1 MNKSGPGPFPRRV
14 IGEAALWQ
22 WVEFAAGAVVVA
34 VTLVDIF
41 ATLLIPGPVV
51 GRFGMILNMRRISLP
66 LFLLAA
72 RRRVGEDRRPS
83 NAYAPVTFMLT
94 FLVWLLLLM
103 LGFGMTMQAVA
114 YAFHPR
120 IASLSDALWI
130 AGSSLLTLGV
140 SEYDASGIARWLV
153 LGAGLSGFGALT
165 TAITFMLQLQAGLND
180 REPAVLRL
188 ADMAG
193 TPPSGVKLLE
203 TMAELDARR
212 HLEKLFIDWRD
223 WCSATLHSHL
233 AFPGLNYFRSVDTE
247 NDWLSAME
255 AVLDAATL
263 VVACLDEPTAR
274 GAAMLLHRTGSRTA
288 ERLCAAFQLEPE
300 RSRLRGEEVGS
311 VLERLGQAGYQVR
324 EDGAAARFGDLREAY
339 APHIKALAHHLGG
352 NRAPVDPKRE

>member
-1 MNKSGPGPFPRRV
+1 MNKRAPGPFPRRV

-34 VTLVDIF
+34 GTSVDIF

-51 GRFGMILNMRRISLP
+51 GRFGMVVNMRRVSLP

-72 RRRVGEDRRPS
+72 RRRVGEDRRLS
-83 NAYAPVTFMLT
+83 NAYAPATFMLT
-94 FLVWLLLLM
+94 FVAWLLLLL
-103 LGFGMTMQAVA
+103 LGFGMTMQAVGHQ
-114 YAFHPR
+114 FQPR
-120 IASLSDALWI
+120 IASLGDAMWI

-140 SEYDASGIARWLV
+140 SEYDATGVARPLI
-153 LGAGLSGFGALT
+153 LAAGLSGFGALT
-165 TAITFMLQLQAGLND
+165 TAITFMLQLQAGLQD

-193 TPPSGVKLLE
+193 TPPSGVRLLE

-247 NDWLSAME
+247 NDWRAAME

-263 VVACLDEPTAR
+263 VVACLDEPEAR

-288 ERLCAAFQLEPE
+288 EQLCAALQLEPE
-300 RSRLRGEEVGS
+300 RSRLHGEEVAS
-311 VLERLGQAGYQVR
+311 VLERLGRAGYQVR
-324 EDGAAARFGDLREAY
+324 DDGAAARFGELRAQY
-339 APHIKALAHHLGG
+339 APHVKALAHHLGG